1 MVLTQSQVVRVA
13 KSTRLSSSEPLTR
26 DLFNS
31 VVLEP
36 VTPELTSMVTDAVHL
51 LHKLKER
58 VSDAGGFSAVFDGA
72 AIPMRKYLWTVST
85 LKKTE
90 LGGGV
95 DLSKTLQN
103 LTLDVSGS
111 SRSSHE

>member
-1 MVLTQSQVVRVA
+1 LI
-13 KSTRLSSSEPLTR
+13 
-26 DLFNS
+26 S
-31 VVLEP
+31 V
-36 VTPELTSMVTDAVHL
+36 VTDAVHL

-58 VSDAGGFSAVFDGA
+58 VTDAGGFSAVFDGA

-90 LGGGV
+90 LGV